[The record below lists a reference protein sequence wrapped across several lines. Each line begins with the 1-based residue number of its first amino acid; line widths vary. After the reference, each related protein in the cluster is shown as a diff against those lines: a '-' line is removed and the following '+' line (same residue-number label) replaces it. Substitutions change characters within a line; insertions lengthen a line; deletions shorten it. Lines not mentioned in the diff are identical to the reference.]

1 MLYRV
6 LADLVVVVHAAYIAF
21 VLFGLLAVVSGAALG
36 WGWVRHFWFRAIHLA
51 MIAVV
56 VIQAIAGVICP
67 LTILENYLRI
77 RGGARPYPGSFIGYW
92 VHELIFYDAKPWVF
106 AVCYTI
112 FGLIVVAVL
121 FLVPPRWPWRRKGG
135 SGKG

>member
-21 VLFGLLAVVSGAALG
+21 VLFGLLAVVLGAALG
-36 WGWVRHFWFRAIHLA
+36 WGWVRNFWFRAIHLA

-67 LTILENYLRI
+67 LIT
-77 RGGARPYPGSFIGYW
+77 
-92 VHELIFYDAKPWVF
+92 
-106 AVCYTI
+106 T
-112 FGLIVVAVL
+112 
-121 FLVPPRWPWRRKGG
+121 
-135 SGKG
+135 GKS